1 MLGIQTVKP
10 IQHLMFSPNLG
21 EWNSISLYAGNLSLS
36 SLSLQPNHFA
46 PPIIFLFPIICV
58 STSFPPKKNGK
69 SPFPLGFLCSKF
81 GAKVFVVI
89 GSYLEDH
96 PQLESC

>member
-1 MLGIQTVKP
+1 MLGIQNKKP
-10 IQHLMFSPNLG
+10 IQHLMSSPNLG
-21 EWNSISLYAGNLSLS
+21 EWNSISLNAGILSLS
-36 SLSLQPNHFA
+36 SLSLQPNHFE

-58 STSFPPKKNGK
+58 STSFPKKTYGK
-69 SPFPLGFLCSKF
+69 SPFRLGFLCPKF